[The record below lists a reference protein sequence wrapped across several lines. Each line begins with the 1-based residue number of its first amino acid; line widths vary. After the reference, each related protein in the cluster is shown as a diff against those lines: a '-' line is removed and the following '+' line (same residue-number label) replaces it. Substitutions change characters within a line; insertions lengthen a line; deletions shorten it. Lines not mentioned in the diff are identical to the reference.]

1 LVLLLVLSVCSNLAV
16 HAQNN
21 AKLLGMVK
29 DTTNAGIPGANVRL
43 IAGQDTLSTS
53 TDSAGRFGFTI
64 YKGNVLFLLVRS
76 IGYLSYSTS
85 YTLKDGISLLQL
97 PGIVLKSA
105 AQQLK
110 EVRIKGKVPPIRVMK
125 DTVEYNASAYAVH
138 EQDKVEDLLKQMPG
152 IIVDANGSV
161 TTEGTPLTKI
171 RVNGKDFF
179 TGDVKE
185 FISKLPAGLV
195 EKIQV
200 IDDYGDQANFTGV
213 KTGEP
218 QKLLNVVFK
227 PNHNGG
233 KFGDLTASA
242 GTNDRY
248 GLSLNDY
255 FWEDTKQIG
264 INGNGVNLN
273 NGAGINTNANLGMN
287 YRNTVA
293 KDLILSGGYN
303 YSYNRT
309 ATNQQ
314 SYTQTVNPL
323 GTIYNQSDNESG
335 SKGNNNNLYLNLQSL
350 KDRTMIQGNING
362 TLAGN
367 TANSLSASQQTGL
380 IRQDL
385 NTMSNSDTH
394 NPTINAGFNVNRK
407 LKKKNR
413 QISLAIT
420 ASSTK
425 SNNNNYQNNEIG
437 YFDPSTG
444 NPIKD
449 SLFNQLIDTRTHNQ
463 TLTTK
468 ISYTEPVGHQKDSL
482 IKKVIDFSYRFSLT
496 HNSNELE
503 TSAIDPGGSINKVD
517 SLSNS
522 YSSTFFQHTI
532 AANYRYD
539 SRKLNY
545 TIGANVQ
552 PYLLTGGYEG
562 RADRID
568 RPGFTFFPVAR
579 LNYKPSPDN
588 VFSFYYTE
596 NTIIPNFSQ
605 LQPIPDT
612 RNLQDVIIGNPDLK
626 AALSHVLNFNYRHVN
641 ASNGSSVL
649 VGIGAN
655 ATQNQVVSNTILIPD
670 TLKSLRQE
678 TRYQNVN
685 GNYTVNGNYWWS
697 LPLDKNKYSIT
708 VRGTLAY
715 DHHLSFSNG
724 MENFSEG
731 INLSQSAGLRIN
743 EKWLMLNTNFTYNLR
758 DNTYSLATAIPNKI
772 QTWTFNADTRI
783 YLSTRLSV
791 AATAIKTINAGYNL
805 PGANTLIMGGYVEK
819 IFLKNKQ
826 ISVKIEANDVL
837 NQGNNLNRTIS
848 DNTITESKT
857 NQISRYFMLSLSWRL
872 QDFNGKS

>member
-1 LVLLLVLSVCSNLAV
+1 MEVR
-16 HAQNN
+16 AQNSTR
-21 AKLLGMVK
+21 LLGIVK
-29 DTTNAGIPGANVRL
+29 DKTNAGIPGANVRL
-43 IAGQDTLSTS
+43 IVGQDTLSS
-53 TDSAGRFGFTI
+53 GTDSAGRFSFTAV
-64 YKGNVLFLLVRS
+64 KGNVVLLLVRS
-76 IGYLSYSTS
+76 IGYLSYTTA
-85 YTLKDGISLLQL
+85 YTLKEGELLVQMPAIIL
-97 PGIVLKSA
+97 RSA

-110 EVRIKGKVPPIRVMK
+110 EVNIKGKVPPIRVMK
-125 DTVEYNASAYAVH
+125 DTLEYNAAAYAIH

-161 TTEGTPLTKI
+161 TTEGKPLTKI

-185 FISKLPAGLV
+185 FMSKLPAGLV

-200 IDDYGDQANFTGV
+200 IDDYGDQSNFTGV

-218 QKLLNVVFK
+218 QKMLNVVFK

-233 KFGDLTASA
+233 KFGDVTASA

-248 GLSLNDY
+248 GLSLNNY
-255 FWEDTKQIG
+255 LWKNTKQIG
-264 INGNGVNLN
+264 LNGNGVNLN
-273 NGAGINTNANLGMN
+273 NGAGINTNANIGMN

-309 ATNQQ
+309 AINQQ

-335 SKGNNNNLYLNLQSL
+335 SKGHNNNLYLNLQSL
-350 KDRTMIQGNING
+350 KDSTMIMGNISG

-367 TANSLSASQQTGL
+367 TGNNLSASQQTGL
-380 IRQDL
+380 VRQDL
-385 NTMSNSDTH
+385 NTMSNADTR
-394 NPTINAGFNVNRK
+394 NPTINAGFNVNQK
-407 LKKKNR
+407 FHKKNR
-413 QISLAIT
+413 LISFAVT
-420 ASSTK
+420 ASSAK
-425 SNNNNYQNNEIG
+425 SNNTNHQNNEIG

-449 SLFNQLIDTRTHNQ
+449 SLFNQLIDTRTRNQ
-463 TLTTK
+463 TLTTN
-468 ISYTEPVGHQKDSL
+468 ISYTEPLGHQKDSL

-496 HNSNELE
+496 HNSNALE
-503 TSAIDPGGSINKVD
+503 TSSIDAGGEINKVD

-532 AANYRYD
+532 VANYRYD
-539 SRKLNY
+539 SKKLNY
-545 TIGANVQ
+545 TIGINVQ

-562 RADRID
+562 RTDKID
-568 RPGFTFFPVAR
+568 HPGFAFFPVGH
-579 LNYKPSPDN
+579 LNFKPSTGN
-588 VFSFYYTE
+588 VFSFYYSE

-612 RNLQDVIIGNPDLK
+612 RDLQNVIIGNPDLK
-626 AALSHVLNFNYRHVN
+626 AALSHVINFNYRHVN
-641 ASNGSSVL
+641 VVNGSSIL

-678 TRYQNVN
+678 TRYLNVN
-685 GNYTVNGNYWWS
+685 GNYTVNSNYWWS
-697 LPLDKNKYSIT
+697 LPLDKNKYSVT
-708 VRGTLAY
+708 VRGNLGY
-715 DHHLSFSNG
+715 SHHLSFSNG
-724 MENFSEG
+724 MENFSKG
-731 INLSQSAGLRIN
+731 VNLSQSAGLRIN
-743 EKWLMLNTNFTYNLR
+743 EKWLMLNTNFSYNLR
-758 DNTYSLATAIPNKI
+758 DNTYSLVTAIPNKI
-772 QTWTFNADTRI
+772 QTWIFDADTKMYI
-783 YLSTRLSV
+783 SNNLAV
-791 AATAIKTINAGYNL
+791 AATAVKTINAGYSL
-805 PGANTLIMGGYVEK
+805 PGANTLIMGGYIEK
-819 IFLKNKQ
+819 MLLKNKQ
-826 ISVKIEANDVL
+826 ISVKLEANDLL

-857 NQISRYFMLSLSWRL
+857 NQISRYYMLSLSWRL